1 VGAPPNV
8 RRVVANAAED
18 ASVSAFHV
26 GIGIATV
33 LVALGGVLGLVGIRN
48 PRRRVEAEDCP
59 GGQLAGVPKEG
70 ARQSPCDWQ
79 RRH

>member
-1 VGAPPNV
+1 
-8 RRVVANAAED
+8 
-18 ASVSAFHV
+18 V